1 MVGGR
6 VPNAPVQLMAQEVS
20 APQSVRASQ
29 RNPAVSTPA
38 LPPLPVAIETI
49 GVIVLATLGSTISSQ
64 LVDLAI
70 ADVGGGFSI
79 SADDASWIACIATM
93 AEVAGIPIAA
103 TLVRAV
109 SLRTVALW
117 TGSTF
122 ALCAFASLHA
132 GSESSLLVLRA
143 MQSFCTGILSVL
155 LFVAVMATLPRGAAR
170 NLGLAVFAFAST
182 APAALNA
189 SVGGFMTERFGWA
202 GLYYFDLAWS
212 LVFVGLAW
220 WLVRPTPHAMR
231 IREIDWP
238 GYILLPI
245 GLAGLILFLK
255 QGDRFFWLEN
265 AIITR
270 AGLVGAIF
278 IPVAILVFLIR
289 KHPLLDLSLLAKPTF
304 GWAIVLATCYRFGL
318 VMTAFVVPQVLTR
331 LQGFRIEQIADANIW
346 MFWAECIAVPLAWL
360 WASRGE
366 ARMPLSLGLALFA
379 VGAFL
384 SSRLTP
390 AWQADDF
397 RLSMIVIGFGQG
409 LFLIPTVYYATRDV
423 APEQGTTAAALFN
436 LSRVVGQTFGIA
448 VVGSL
453 ITEREKF
460 HSAFLVES
468 LSNANPALLERFNN
482 LVATFLGEHGDQSLA
497 QLQAW
502 QSLSTTFSQQ
512 AFVLAF
518 ADAFVII
525 SAVLAISA
533 VMVLM
538 LPALREAPQRA
549 SPPPTA
555 PAGATDRAF
564 EASRQA

>member
-1 MVGGR
+1 
-6 VPNAPVQLMAQEVS
+6 
-20 APQSVRASQ
+20 
-29 RNPAVSTPA
+29 
-38 LPPLPVAIETI
+38 VAIETI
-49 GVIVLATLGSTISSQ
+49 GVIALATLGSTISSQ
-64 LVDLAI
+64 LVDLGI

-79 SADDASWIACIATM
+79 SADEASWIACTATM

-117 TGSTF
+117 TGTIF

-132 GSESSLLVLRA
+132 GSEDSLLVLRA
-143 MQSFCTGILSVL
+143 VQSFCTGILSVL
-155 LFVAVMATLPRGAAR
+155 LFVAVMATLPRGASR

-189 SVGGFMTERFGWA
+189 SVGDFMTERFGWA
-202 GLYYFDLAWS
+202 GLYYFDLSWS
-212 LVFVGLAW
+212 IVFVGLAW
-220 WLVRPTPHAMR
+220 WLIRPTPHAMR
-231 IREIDWP
+231 IRDIDWP
-238 GYILLPI
+238 GYTLLSI
-245 GLAGLILFLK
+245 GLAALILFLK

-265 AIITR
+265 PIITR
-270 AGLVGAIF
+270 AGLVAAIF

-289 KHPLLDLSLLAKPTF
+289 KYPLLDLFLLAKPTF
-304 GWAIVLATCYRFGL
+304 GWAIFLATCYRFGL
-318 VMTAFVVPQVLTR
+318 VMAAFVVPQALTR

-366 ARMPLSLGLALFA
+366 ARMPLSIGLALFA
-379 VGAFL
+379 IGAFL
-384 SSRLTP
+384 SSRITP
-390 AWQADDF
+390 SWQAADF
-397 RLSMIVIGFGQG
+397 RLTMIVIGFGQG
-409 LFLIPTVYYATRDV
+409 LFLLPTVYYATRDV

-460 HSAFLVES
+460 HSALLVES
-468 LSNANPALLERFNN
+468 LSNANPALVERFNS

-518 ADAFVII
+518 AEAFVII
-525 SAVLAISA
+525 SAVLVVSA

-538 LPALREAPQRA
+538 LPALREAPPQRA
-549 SPPPTA
+549 SPLLAT
-555 PAGATDRAF
+555 PAAATDGVL
-564 EASRQA
+564 EASRRA

>member
-1 MVGGR
+1 V
-6 VPNAPVQLMAQEVS
+6 
-20 APQSVRASQ
+20 
-29 RNPAVSTPA
+29 AV
-38 LPPLPVAIETI
+38 ETI
-49 GVIVLATLGSTISSQ
+49 GVIVLATFGSTISSQ

-79 SADDASWIACIATM
+79 SADDASWIACTATM

-117 TGSTF
+117 TGSIF
-122 ALCAFASLHA
+122 AVCAFASLHA

-143 MQSFCTGILSVL
+143 VQSFGTGILSVL

-182 APAALNA
+182 TPAALNA
-189 SVGGFMTERFGWA
+189 SVGGLMTEHFGWA

-212 LVFVGLAW
+212 LVFVALAW
-220 WLVRPTPHAMR
+220 WLIRPAPPAMR
-231 IREIDWP
+231 ARDIDWP
-238 GYILLPI
+238 GYVVLSI
-245 GLAGLILFLK
+245 GLAALILFLK
-255 QGDRFFWLEN
+255 QGDRFFWLESPTI
-265 AIITR
+265 AQ
-270 AGLVGAIF
+270 AGLVAAVVV
-278 IPVAILVFLIR
+278 PLAILLLLVR
-289 KHPLLDLSLLAKPTF
+289 QHPLIDLSLLAKPTF

-318 VMTAFVVPQVLTR
+318 VMAAFVVPQALTR

-346 MFWAECIAVPLAWL
+346 MFWAECIAVPVAWF

-366 ARMPLSLGLALFA
+366 ARLPLSLGLAFFA

-384 SSRLTP
+384 SSRITP
-390 AWQADDF
+390 SWQAADF
-397 RLSMIVIGFGQG
+397 RLAMIVIGFGQG
-409 LFLIPTVYYATRDV
+409 LFLLPTVYYATRDV

-468 LSNANPALLERFNN
+468 LSNANPALVERLNS
-482 LVATFLGEHGDQSLA
+482 LVSTFLGGHGDQSLA

-502 QSLSTTFSQQ
+502 QSLSASLSQQ

-518 ADAFVII
+518 ADAFVVI
-525 SAVLAISA
+525 SAVLAVSA
-533 VMVLM
+533 FLVLM
-538 LPALREAPQRA
+538 LPALREAPQQRA
-549 SPPPTA
+549 SPPPAPPATA
-555 PAGATDRAF
+555 TAAVTESALETGRRA
-564 EASRQA
+564 

>member
-1 MVGGR
+1 
-6 VPNAPVQLMAQEVS
+6 
-20 APQSVRASQ
+20 
-29 RNPAVSTPA
+29 
-38 LPPLPVAIETI
+38 VAIETI
-49 GVIVLATLGSTISSQ
+49 GVIAFATLGSTISSQ
-64 LVDLAI
+64 LVDLGI

-79 SADDASWIACIATM
+79 SADDTSWIACIATM

-117 TGSTF
+117 AGTVF

-132 GSESSLLVLRA
+132 GGEDSLLVLRA

-220 WLVRPTPHAMR
+220 WLIRPTPHAMR
-231 IREIDWP
+231 FRDIDWP
-238 GYILLPI
+238 GYILLSI
-245 GLAGLILFLK
+245 GLAALILFLK

-265 AIITR
+265 PIITG
-270 AGLVGAIF
+270 AGLVAAIF
-278 IPVAILVFLIR
+278 IPVGILVFLIR

-304 GWAIVLATCYRFGL
+304 GWAIFLATCYRFGL
-318 VMTAFVVPQVLTR
+318 VMAAFVVPQALTR

-346 MFWAECIAVPLAWL
+346 MFWAECIAVPAAWL

-384 SSRLTP
+384 SSRITP
-390 AWQADDF
+390 SWQAGDF

-460 HSAFLVES
+460 HSALLVES
-468 LSNANPALLERFNN
+468 LSNSNLALVERLGN
-482 LVATFLGEHGDQSLA
+482 LAATFLREHADQSLA

-502 QSLSTTFSQQ
+502 QSLSTTFSRQ

-525 SAVLAISA
+525 SAALAVSA

-538 LPALREAPQRA
+538 LPPLREAPQQRPSAPKATPAAA
-549 SPPPTA
+549 S
-555 PAGATDRAF
+555 DRSL
-564 EASRQA
+564 EASRRA